1 MKLTKFLTF
10 ILPSLLFKSL
20 LLATCLVAYSS
31 TALAVL
37 PVIDGANLGVNG
49 RNNIELIK
57 KNTFDQKQVELK
69 QQELKDAAEKLKT
82 EQTKINDEIENVKK
96 EKKSLSGGAYI
107 DFSAGALSDIR
118 EYETKKKTKL
128 SQGAEKFFR
137 NPDACKSDKPNYALV
152 AGLVLPTSMPS
163 IQDKLE
169 YNCIAQR
176 ELKAMAL
183 QAAFE
188 YSRVVERLKSH
199 QKTAMTNITTTES
212 GSAISSRVEA
222 AVQLQN
228 LYASQY
234 DRFKEEVSMLEQML
248 LIHQRDWE
256 IEQMR
261 GRKGAN
267 NDLVSSVV
275 KNAVMAGV
283 LNNTRAVN
291 GNRTTSFKA
300 NYAD

>member
-1 MKLTKFLTF
+1 MKLTKILTF
-10 ILPSLLFKSL
+10 ILPNFLLK
-20 LLATCLVAYSS
+20 TLVFAMCVAVYS
-31 TALAVL
+31 TAAWAVL
-37 PVIDGANLGVNG
+37 PVIDGANLGVNKLTYA
-49 RNNIELIK
+49 ELRK
-57 KNTFDQKQVELK
+57 KNEFDQKQVELK
-69 QQELKDAAEKLKT
+69 QQEVKDAAEKLKT
-82 EQTKINDEIENVKK
+82 EQTKLNDEIENIKK
-96 EKKSLSGGAYI
+96 EKKSLGGGAYI

-118 EYETKKKTKL
+118 EYETKRKTKL
-128 SQGAEKFFR
+128 STGAEKFFR

-152 AGLVLPTSMPS
+152 AGLVLPSSMPS

-169 YNCIAQR
+169 YNCVAQR

-188 YSRVVERLKSH
+188 YSRVVESLKSY

-212 GSAISSRVEA
+212 GSAISARVEA

-267 NDLVSSVV
+267 TDLVSSLV

-283 LNNTRAVN
+283 LSNSRAVN
-291 GNRTTSFKA
+291 GNRTTGHKA